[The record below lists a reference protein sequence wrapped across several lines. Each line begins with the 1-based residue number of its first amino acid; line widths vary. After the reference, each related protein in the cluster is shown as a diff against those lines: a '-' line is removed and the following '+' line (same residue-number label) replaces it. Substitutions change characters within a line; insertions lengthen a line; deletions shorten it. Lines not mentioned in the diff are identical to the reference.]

1 MCSNSLC
8 FCQLYHHNVNIGFLS
23 LSCHNAVT
31 HTKNSPSSAILHNI
45 KSDITVLHICKG
57 TFPHMYTYLWAQ
69 IAVFISASFSF
80 IFYPVTSTICHLFT
94 SISCIWKLLCL
105 HIVLLYSHILYCF
118 PSFSSL
124 LQLCIILSI
133 SHYLLNQ
140 IFSFISSLFFVSAI
154 SLLCLLHDDHHE
166 FHNFNSTVLSLK
178 YHNFLRAHN
187 SHSLAP
193 QLYASS
199 FPE

>member
-1 MCSNSLC
+1 MKS
-8 FCQLYHHNVNIGFLS
+8 NVNIGFLS

-80 IFYPVTSTICHLFT
+80 IFYPVTSTICHLFM

-105 HIVLLYSHILYCF
+105 HVVLL
-118 PSFSSL
+118 
-124 LQLCIILSI
+124 
-133 SHYLLNQ
+133 
-140 IFSFISSLFFVSAI
+140 FSFFLISSATVHNPFHFPLFTEPNLQFHFFFI
-154 SLLCLLHDDHHE
+154 LCLC
-166 FHNFNSTVLSLK
+166 NFTALPITWWPSWVSQ
-178 YHNFLRAHN
+178 F
-187 SHSLAP
+187 
-193 QLYASS
+193 
-199 FPE
+199 